1 MRKILLKSVLMASA
15 LFGASMSTSVAQA
28 GEISEAFSG
37 DAVVFQKTFSDRGK
51 LQAMQFE
58 KLPDDNDASSR
69 ADGPKGMPFLLKMKF
84 SDSKQSFEASGSC
97 FAEAEVMS
105 CRIGCDD
112 SGFTLK
118 LDDDKTISLVN
129 TDGFQLN
136 GCSENKSAQV
146 RKFEVDKENPIYIL
160 GKTQ

>member
-1 MRKILLKSVLMASA
+1 MRKILLKSVLMASV
-15 LFGASMSTSVAQA
+15 LFGASMSANVAQA
-28 GEISEAFSG
+28 GEIKDVFSG
-37 DAVVFQKTFSDRGK
+37 DTVVFQKTFSDRGK
-51 LQAMQFE
+51 LQAMRFE
-58 KLPDDNDASSR
+58 KLPDDDASSS
-69 ADGPKGMPFLLKMKF
+69 ADGPQGMPFLLKMKF

-118 LDDDKTISLVN
+118 LDDDKTVSLVN

-136 GCSENKSAQV
+136 GCLENKNAEV
-146 RKFEVDKENPIYIL
+146 RKFEVDKENPIYTL
-160 GKTQ
+160 GKAQ